1 MILIFYNSSLMRYD
15 LHLTG
20 NSYSAAYWSLY
31 HNLYLAMNQCMKV
44 SWCQCVLWHAI
55 NQSRSLVIQSIQYH
69 VLHNA
74 ALHNA
79 VLHYPRILF
88 SRNSNLQ
95 NITIHAFQK
104 YHVDALSYSCR
115 PCLSDTINQLLH
127 HRSHLFGNTKNTS
140 RKENEIHEVDSWWI
154 GIQWEHEY
162 CQWGCWLLLK
172 PPICYGIHLGPMDI
186 P

>member
-20 NSYSAAYWSLY
+20 NSYSITYQFLY
-31 HNLYLAMNQCMKV
+31 HNLYLVMNQCMKV

-79 VLHYPRILF
+79 ALNNVILYYLRILF

-95 NITIHAFQK
+95 NITIHVFQK
-104 YHVDALSYSCR
+104 YHVDALSYISAAAR
-115 PCLSDTINQLLH
+115 ASQILWSINSSTTA
-127 HRSHLFGNTKNTS
+127 RISS
-140 RKENEIHEVDSWWI
+140 
-154 GIQWEHEY
+154 GIPRTQVE
-162 CQWGCWLLLK
+162 K
-172 PPICYGIHLGPMDI
+172 KMR
-186 P
+186 